1 MFLKDSED
9 GDEQLLTAEES
20 TELARIQRDSQ
31 VIGYSV
37 MALDGTEIESGGA
50 LSDTIAPIFANAFD
64 LADKIGAEFGEEDT
78 CPVLF
83 MESDEIEV
91 AGLLL
96 SAARAVIV
104 KRKHKNQSEGLRS
117 VG

>member
-1 MFLKDSED
+1 MFLKDSD
-9 GDEQLLTAEES
+9 DADDKVLTAEES
-20 TELARIQRDSQ
+20 TELARIQRDAQ

-37 MALDGTEIESGGA
+37 MAMDGTEIESGGA
-50 LSDTIAPIFANAFD
+50 LSDNITPIFANAFD

-83 MESDEIEV
+83 MESKEIEV

-104 KRKHKNQSEGLRS
+104 KGKHKNQGEGLRS
-117 VG
+117 VS